1 MIFFYF
7 IKIIS
12 KALEKTIFLKI
23 KIFIGK
29 KMHYFVKISI
39 YLWYDPVFDTFF
51 DDKSRKG

>member
-1 MIFFYF
+1 MNFFYF

-12 KALEKTIFLKI
+12 KALEKTIFLKT

-39 YLWYDPVFDTFF
+39 YLWYDVCNYN
-51 DDKSRKG
+51 GMMY